1 MRKRI
6 SNLGTMT
13 HSTQIDDS
21 NYLYIFCFFFDS
33 YMCLHA
39 LVIKEITSLIF
50 IIWVFIFSYLS
61 FPFSLL
67 PLHPTIFDHYGMK
80 NITEPY
86 VNSWSYQCKFLTFFR
101 EGKFLAC
108 TISLCDV
115 FIFPN
120 AAVCLMV
127 YFAGHCPQIIEMHD
141 NCPYWCSVPSPAI

>member
-1 MRKRI
+1 
-6 SNLGTMT
+6 
-13 HSTQIDDS
+13 
-21 NYLYIFCFFFDS
+21 
-33 YMCLHA
+33 MCLHA
-39 LVIKEITSLIF
+39 LVIKEIPSLIF
-50 IIWVFIFSYLS
+50 IIQVFIFSHLS

-86 VNSWSYQCKFLTFFR
+86 VNSWSYQCKFLPFFR
-101 EGKFLAC
+101 GGEFLAC

-127 YFAGHCPQIIEMHD
+127 YFIGHCPQKNRNAKMITVLSDAVFLFQEFHIESFNTKPNAPQNLLWKQLSEQLED
-141 NCPYWCSVPSPAI
+141 